1 MASHAGRK
9 GQWPSYEISSSK
21 ERSMFTGIIQGQG
34 EILSVRKSG
43 AECRFA
49 VRPLFSL
56 PDITDGES
64 IAVNGACLS
73 VETHSQDSFTAYASS
88 ETLARTTLGGLK
100 TGDLVNLERALALGD
115 RLGGHLVSGH
125 VDCLATV
132 REVRAAGQSLRC
144 RLSFPATL
152 GPEVIAKGSVALDG
166 ISLTINDC
174 GPDFLEVNIIP
185 DTQKRTTMRLWRAGA
200 RVNMETDLIGKYVRR
215 LLGPWD
221 TRSDGNTSQKAAPE
235 AVAGLS
241 REFLL
246 QNGFI

>member
-1 MASHAGRK
+1 
-9 GQWPSYEISSSK
+9 
-21 ERSMFTGIIQGQG
+21 MFTGIIQGQG
-34 EILSVRKSG
+34 EILSLRKSG
-43 AECRFA
+43 AECRLA

-56 PDITDGES
+56 SDITDGES

-132 REVRAAGQSLRC
+132 REVRAVGQSLRC

-185 DTQKRTTMRLWRAGA
+185 DTQKRTTMRLWRPGA

-215 LLGPWD
+215 LLGPWN
-221 TRSDGNTSQKAAPE
+221 TRADGNTSQKAAPE